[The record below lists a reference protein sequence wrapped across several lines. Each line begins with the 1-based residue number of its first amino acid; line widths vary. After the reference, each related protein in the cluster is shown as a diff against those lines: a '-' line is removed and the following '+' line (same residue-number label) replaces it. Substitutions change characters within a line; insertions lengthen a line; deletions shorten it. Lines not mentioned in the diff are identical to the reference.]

1 MFQTIILGIHVS
13 FLVYIIYWILHIV
26 KIGKVL
32 VDFGSSTVKGITW
45 FPWPGWKV
53 RSTEFPTW
61 FVNSLVIYPPPSPFF
76 RLLIKEIRRKAPGIY
91 VFCLGNCNVKWYD
104 GKKYQ
109 AQSVRQISEA
119 STPPTSKFVEQRL
132 FSGSASSLI
141 GIANSKPRLP
151 SDWSAM
157 LQWSHWKNS
166 ELKKKKQHDPLKC
179 TIWFHLH
186 ITTRKYNNMM
196 S

>member
-1 MFQTIILGIHVS
+1 MVHVS

-26 KIGKVL
+26 KIGRVL

-45 FPWPGWKV
+45 FPLPGWKV

-61 FVNSLVIYPPPSPFF
+61 FVKSLVIYQPPSPFF
-76 RLLIKEIRRKAPGIY
+76 STAQTTWDLCLLFRQLQCKMIR
-91 VFCLGNCNVKWYD
+91 W
-104 GKKYQ
+104 KKNYQ

-119 STPPTSKFVEQRL
+119 STPPTSKFVEQRF

-141 GIANSKPRLP
+141 GMANSKPRLP
-151 SDWSAM
+151 SDGSAM

-166 ELKKKKQHDPLKC
+166 ELKKSTLVHDPLKF

-186 ITTRKYNNMM
+186 ITTRKYNMM